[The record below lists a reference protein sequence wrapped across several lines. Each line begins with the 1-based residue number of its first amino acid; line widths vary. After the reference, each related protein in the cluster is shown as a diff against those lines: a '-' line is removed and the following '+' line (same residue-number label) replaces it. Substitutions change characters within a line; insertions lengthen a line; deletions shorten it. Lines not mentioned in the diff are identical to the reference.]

1 MPITTL
7 RTLCSHL
14 SSSSSSPPA
23 PTHTPL
29 TPSPAASGGG
39 ACSFKLAC
47 WLDELSNHSTDEALA
62 IAKSVGAEYVWFT
75 NIYDEG
81 GQLNPRW
88 LWELSDAE
96 IDALVAKVAAH
107 GLKLYQICTRGNPNA
122 GAGCFHN
129 IRVEDVSPDFLSEQ
143 GTEFRQCA
151 PTLLQRQGPPAPAAA
166 AAAPA
171 ATAAAPAPAQGTL
184 GPWWSMYS

>member
-1 MPITTL
+1 M
-7 RTLCSHL
+7 REGR
-14 SSSSSSPPA
+14 
-23 PTHTPL
+23 
-29 TPSPAASGGG
+29 AAGR
-39 ACSFKLAC
+39 
-47 WLDELSNHSTDEALA
+47 
-62 IAKSVGAEYVWFT
+62 
-75 NIYDEG
+75 DEG

-96 IDALVAKVAAH
+96 IDVLAAKVAAH

-151 PTLLQRQGPPAPAAA
+151 PTLAPVVD
-166 AAAPA
+166 
-171 ATAAAPAPAQGTL
+171 
-184 GPWWSMYS
+184 SYS